1 MDFQIPFTI
10 HTNSGLIS
18 LEKPIVMAIINITP
32 DSFYTSCKS
41 MTQHEVLLT
50 AEKAIGD
57 GASILDIGG
66 YSTRPGAPDV
76 SMDEEIQRISNALKW
91 IRKEF
96 PSIPISVDT
105 FRSEVAEIA
114 IENGAD
120 IINDISGGTLDE
132 AMFST
137 IAKLNVPYIL
147 MHMRGTP
154 ACSQ

>member
-96 PSIPISVDT
+96 PHQE
-105 FRSEVAEIA
+105 R
-114 IENGAD
+114 
-120 IINDISGGTLDE
+120 
-132 AMFST
+132 
-137 IAKLNVPYIL
+137 
-147 MHMRGTP
+147 
-154 ACSQ
+154 ACRCRDVGRAQRDRAAPHGRRLS